1 MKRLLMKSA
10 NINRFMR
17 SGLTILYQ
25 MISFGFH
32 VTLLLI
38 DLLCSSCSWAA
49 DVKLPRAHHKLIY
62 RLSRLIMLRRR
73 RLE

>member
-1 MKRLLMKSA
+1 LMKSA

-32 VTLLLI
+32 ATLF
-38 DLLCSSCSWAA
+38 
-49 DVKLPRAHHKLIY
+49 LIY
-62 RLSRLIMLRRR
+62 SLAVRDTRNS
-73 RLE
+73 